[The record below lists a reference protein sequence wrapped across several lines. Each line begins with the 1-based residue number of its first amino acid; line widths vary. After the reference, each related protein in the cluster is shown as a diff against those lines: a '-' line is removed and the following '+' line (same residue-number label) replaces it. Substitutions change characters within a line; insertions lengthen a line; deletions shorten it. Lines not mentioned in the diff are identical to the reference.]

1 MLAKLSISGSII
13 KIFIV
18 DLYMA
23 NRTEDPKNL
32 LSRGMEYGGSG
43 EMTWINHL
51 FSNYLFIIHY
61 KNSTNTVDYAWS
73 HCLSYLTFWQ
83 LDIWVYFRTI
93 HILWNHLLGN
103 KFSDGALHCTM
114 QGIKSMFFF
123 FDLFQL
129 NSPCEKVFM

>member
-61 KNSTNTVDYAWS
+61 KNSTNTVDFGFIYYVFS
-73 HCLSYLTFWQ
+73 FL
-83 LDIWVYFRTI
+83 I
-93 HILWNHLLGN
+93 HIYNAFCEKWTFIN
-103 KFSDGALHCTM
+103 KKFWIIFILFHMHEAWFFYDLYC
-114 QGIKSMFFF
+114 SMFILPLNFDEYFF
-123 FDLFQL
+123 I
-129 NSPCEKVFM
+129 SRV